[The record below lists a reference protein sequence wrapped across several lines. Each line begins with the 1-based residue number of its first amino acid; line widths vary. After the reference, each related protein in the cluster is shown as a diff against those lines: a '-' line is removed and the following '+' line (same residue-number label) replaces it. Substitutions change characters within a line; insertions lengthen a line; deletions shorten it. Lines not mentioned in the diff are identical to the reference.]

1 MDLKPYIH
9 NTLSLSQDNEGYYH
23 LLRFTESQRQSV
35 GTHALYR
42 SMSKTSSG
50 CSLRFLTRGSSLSF
64 RCKRINQSLLRKEG
78 DVEFDFP
85 KLYGKKMEMH
95 DYFDLVIEGVLVES
109 LPLRT
114 GEIVFSWWNAKKT
127 LVEVELFFPLTHQVG
142 IKDFACDEP
151 IKAHQPPLSSL
162 LVLGDSIVQGV
173 GSESPS
179 VALTPRLASISGLD
193 VINQGLMGS
202 LFNPD
207 VVEALDPYVPIS
219 KIIVG
224 YGTNDWVLRASLA
237 ELEEVV
243 EALLSRLFELYPTA
257 EILLLSPLWRSDWRT
272 ERAMGSFSQM
282 SEAIKKVSKLFPL
295 VTFID
300 CLSCIDHTEEVFADG
315 FLHPNKKG
323 FSLYAQAL
331 EPYLI

>member
-1 MDLKPYIH
+1 
-9 NTLSLSQDNEGYYH
+9 
-23 LLRFTESQRQSV
+23 
-35 GTHALYR
+35 
-42 SMSKTSSG
+42 
-50 CSLRFLTRGSSLSF
+50 
-64 RCKRINQSLLRKEG
+64 
-78 DVEFDFP
+78 
-85 KLYGKKMEMH
+85 
-95 DYFDLVIEGVLVES
+95 
-109 LPLRT
+109 
-114 GEIVFSWWNAKKT
+114 
-127 LVEVELFFPLTHQVG
+127 
-142 IKDFACDEP
+142 
-151 IKAHQPPLSSL
+151 
-162 LVLGDSIVQGV
+162 
-173 GSESPS
+173 
-179 VALTPRLASISGLD
+179 
-193 VINQGLMGS
+193 MGS

-243 EALLSRLFELYPTA
+243 EALLSRLLELYPTT
-257 EILLLSPLWRSDWRT
+257 EILLLSPLWRSDWQT

-331 EPYLI
+331 EPYLM